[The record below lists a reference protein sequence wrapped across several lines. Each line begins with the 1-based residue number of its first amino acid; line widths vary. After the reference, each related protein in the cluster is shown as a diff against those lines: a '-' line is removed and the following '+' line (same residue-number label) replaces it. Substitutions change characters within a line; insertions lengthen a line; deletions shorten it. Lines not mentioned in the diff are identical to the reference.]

1 MQVTY
6 THKQKCIYVLF
17 FYRIQLE
24 DGFLK
29 TFLEQTKGLS
39 YVERGE
45 RLENAQEIIDT
56 HMESAQEGQTEV
68 LCYFA
73 VENYYCLLS
82 CEL

>member
-1 MQVTY
+1 M
-6 THKQKCIYVLF
+6 CIYSF

-68 LCYFA
+68 LCHFV
-73 VENYYCLLS
+73 VENNYCLLS
-82 CEL
+82 REL